1 MRKIVFFYIL
11 ISLGCYKQVL
21 MSCDSV
27 NYIKSNNYH
36 NDNGFKN
43 SQREIFTTLSKDDLN
58 TVFNKDGL
66 SCSDVLLNF
75 FFSNICFNNNSNYII
90 SYSGRKIQL
99 DTFNDPVLFTN
110 NIISIISRMEFGS
123 LEYQDFINYKQ

>member
-1 MRKIVFFYIL
+1 
-11 ISLGCYKQVL
+11 

-58 TVFNKDGL
+58 IVFNKDGL

-90 SYSGRKIQL
+90 SYSGKKIEL
-99 DTFNDPVLFTN
+99 DAFNDPILFTN